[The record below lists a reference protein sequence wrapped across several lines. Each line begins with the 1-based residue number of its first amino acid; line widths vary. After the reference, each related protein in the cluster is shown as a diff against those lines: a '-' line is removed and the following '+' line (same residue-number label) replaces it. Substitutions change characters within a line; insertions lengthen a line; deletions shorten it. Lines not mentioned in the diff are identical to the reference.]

1 MSQVSEAD
9 ASFHSRSEIDCGKLR
24 DAKRLLLDFI
34 ARPAPA
40 DLFDDF
46 VGRDAL

>member
-1 MSQVSEAD
+1 MSQVFEAD
-9 ASFHSRSEIDCGKLR
+9 ASRRSRSGIDCGKLR

-34 ARPAPA
+34 ARPAGA
-40 DLFDDF
+40 DLFNAF